1 MKKSISKYFL
11 LIVIVALTYSKVY
24 SQKDSTIQNSITI
37 STGLNQGY
45 FKDLNFSP
53 LNYSISGA
61 NYGIT
66 YSRRNN
72 KSIFLTSLVFN
83 NNTIN
88 TMQQTVFPEANY
100 LQGKVKIAYLRKVNK
115 ISNKIDFFLGG
126 HYQSN
131 INYID
136 WQEES
141 TSFLVAHSLGISFYG
156 EFHFNNKHAINSS
169 ISLPLFTLMV
179 RPPYSSFDEEL
190 DENLDNGKPLR
201 LITNGYF
208 TSVNNYV
215 SPSFSIQYEYNLT
228 KRFSISGEYQMNY
241 QNQSKNDRFI
251 TYQNQIRIGLSHKF

>member
-1 MKKSISKYFL
+1 MKTIKYFL
-11 LIVIVALTYSKVY
+11 LILIVALTYSKVY

-53 LNYSISGA
+53 LNYSISGV

-66 YSRRNN
+66 YSRRKN

-88 TMQQTVFPEANY
+88 TMQQTVFPEAIY
-100 LQGKVKIAYLRKVNK
+100 FQGKVKIAYLRKLTK
-115 ISNKIDFFLGG
+115 ISNKVDFFLGG
-126 HYQSN
+126 QYQSN
-131 INYID
+131 ANYID
-136 WQEES
+136 WQGES

-156 EFHFNNKHAINSS
+156 EFRFNNKHAINSS

-179 RPPYSSFDEEL
+179 RPPYSGFDEEL
-190 DENLDNGKPLR
+190 DENSDKPLR

-228 KRFSISGEYQMNY
+228 KRFSISVEYQMNY

>member
-1 MKKSISKYFL
+1 MKTIKYFL
-11 LIVIVALTYSKVY
+11 LILIVALTYSKVY
-24 SQKDSTIQNSITI
+24 SQKDSAIQNSITI

-53 LNYSISGA
+53 LKYSISGV

-66 YSRRNN
+66 YSRINN
-72 KSIFLTSLVFN
+72 KSIFFTCIDFN

-88 TMQQTVFPEANY
+88 TIQQTVFPKSKY
-100 LQGKVKIAYLRKVNK
+100 LQGKLKIAYLRKVNK
-115 ISNKIDFFLGG
+115 ISNKVDFFLGG
-126 HYQSN
+126 QYQSN
-131 INYID
+131 ANYID
-136 WQEES
+136 FLEES

-156 EFHFNNKHAINSS
+156 EFHFNNKHAINAS

-179 RPPYSSFDEEL
+179 RPPYSGFDEEL
-190 DENLDNGKPLR
+190 DENTDKPLR
-201 LITNGYF
+201 LITDGYF

-228 KRFSISGEYQMNY
+228 KRFSISGEDQIKY

-251 TYQNQIRIGLSHKF
+251 TYQNQIRIGLSYKF

>member
-1 MKKSISKYFL
+1 MKKTIKYFL
-11 LIVIVALTYSKVY
+11 LILIVALTYSKVY
-24 SQKDSTIQNSITI
+24 SQQDSTIQNSITF

-53 LNYSISGA
+53 LNYSISGV

-66 YSRRNN
+66 YSRINN
-72 KSIFLTSLVFN
+72 KSIFLTSLDFN
-83 NNTIN
+83 NNKVNTI
-88 TMQQTVFPEANY
+88 QQTVFPKSKY
-100 LQGKVKIAYLRKVNK
+100 IQGKVKIAYLRKVNK
-115 ISNKIDFFLGG
+115 ISKKVDFFLGG
-126 HYQSN
+126 QYQSN

-136 WQEES
+136 FLEES
-141 TSFLVAHSLGISFYG
+141 TSFLAAHSLGISFYG
-156 EFHFNNKHAINSS
+156 EFHFNNKHAINAS

-179 RPPYSSFDEEL
+179 RPPYSGFDEEL
-190 DENLDNGKPLR
+190 DENIDKPLR

-251 TYQNQIRIGLSHKF
+251 TYQNQIRIGLNYKF